1 MSVATTAEDDTK
13 NQLATIQ
20 AKEDIKD
27 VMHAYAAAMRHGLAG
42 KAAALFTPNG
52 TFETRQAWSGSDG
65 LVLSRFEGRDAI
77 GAYLQKTAETVR
89 LAPSISNITVALD
102 GDGATSECLLVSY
115 VLGTPHSV
123 IAEYQDT
130 YEFDGSWLFSAR
142 RVNLLVNP
150 AG

>member
-1 MSVATTAEDDTK
+1 MPFVETAEGDAK
-13 NQLATIQ
+13 SQWATIQ

-27 VMHAYAAAMRHGLAG
+27 VMHAYARAMRHGLAS
-42 KAAALFTPNG
+42 KAAALFTTNA
-52 TFETRQAWSGSDG
+52 TFETRQAWPDSDG
-65 LVLSRFEGRDAI
+65 LVLSRFEGRDTI

-89 LAPSISNITVALD
+89 LAPSVTNITVAVN
-102 GDGATSECLLVSY
+102 GDSATSECLLVSY

-130 YEFDGSWLFSAR
+130 YEFDGSWLFSSR
-142 RVNLLVNP
+142 RVNLLVKP